1 MISLN
6 IIVFSIFGILI
17 VGYLVYAFFIV
28 YHLRKFGIGI
38 IPWFLSLIFILGSIL
53 FLTLITV
60 NFRQTDWG
68 SINLDNLYNLYKL

>member
-6 IIVFSIFGILI
+6 TAIFFIFGILI
-17 VGYLVYAFFIV
+17 IGYLAYAFFIV

-38 IPWFLSLIFILGSIL
+38 LFWFFSIIFTLGSIL
-53 FLTLITV
+53 FLTLLSV

-68 SINLDNLYNLYKL
+68 SINLDNLYNLYKF

>member
-6 IIVFSIFGILI
+6 TAIFFIFGILI
-17 VGYLVYAFFIV
+17 IGYLAYAFFIV

-38 IPWFLSLIFILGSIL
+38 LPWFLSIIFTLGSIL
-53 FLTLITV
+53 FLTLLSV

-68 SINLDNLYNLYKL
+68 SINLDNLYNLYKF